1 MKKRNKYLEMD
12 GLAAKTETHEWFYD
26 KVSTNH
32 AQTENL
38 NGVSLKNITCFVVR
52 DITSGEYDRVILDLT
67 TNTPI
72 FDSKSLEEIG
82 HEIDR
87 MKIYKH
93 FNG

>member
-1 MKKRNKYLEMD
+1 MEKRNEYLEMD

-26 KVSTNH
+26 KVSTNY

-38 NGVSLKNITCFVVR
+38 NGVSLKNIACFVVR

-67 TNTPI
+67 TNALI

-82 HEIDR
+82 YEIDK

-93 FNG
+93 FNS

>member
-1 MKKRNKYLEMD
+1 MEKRNKYLEMD

-26 KVSTNH
+26 NVSANH

-38 NGVSLKNITCFVVR
+38 NGVSLKNIACFVVR
-52 DITSGEYDRVILDLT
+52 NITTGEYDRVILDLT
-67 TNTPI
+67 TSTPI

-82 HEIDR
+82 YEIDK